1 MQSASEQFY
10 QLRKSLGIHNVNS
23 QMDISATEYRDTK
36 FVIGVA
42 TEKVLGASFSGY
54 NSKAGDL
61 TVLRL
66 KLASGAAIVMPS
78 NCKLHYVLHYD
89 SIMNI
94 RDGGVEI
101 LE

>member
-1 MQSASEQFY
+1 
-10 QLRKSLGIHNVNS
+10 
-23 QMDISATEYRDTK
+23 MDIRAEEYRSSK

-61 TVLRL
+61 TGLRL
-66 KLASGAAIVMPS
+66 KPANGAAIVMPA
-78 NCKLHYVLHYD
+78 NCKIHCVLQHD